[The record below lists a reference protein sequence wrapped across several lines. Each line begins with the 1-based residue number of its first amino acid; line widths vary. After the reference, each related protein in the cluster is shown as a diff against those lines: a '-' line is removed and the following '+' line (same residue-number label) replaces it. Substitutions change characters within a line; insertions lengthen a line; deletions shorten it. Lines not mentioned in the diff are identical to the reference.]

1 MKHRLVVEV
10 DGGQHNFDVHHE
22 RDRQRDAKLAREG
35 FRVLRFWNNDVDE
48 NLPGV
53 LELIDEALK
62 QDSPHPAA
70 CGGHP
75 PPAGEGLERPHGCSI
90 SG

>member
-10 DGGQHNFDVHHE
+10 DGGQHNCDVHHE

-53 LELIDEALK
+53 LELIDEALNRT
-62 QDSPHPAA
+62 PPTRPPAA
-70 CGGHP
+70 ATVPLRG
-75 PPAGEGLERPHGCSI
+75 RD
-90 SG
+90 